1 MSSVSIFLSIL
12 PHFTLIRG
20 NSLYTLDTNPSSV
33 IWVRKFLTVFC
44 SFSSLYMVSFDL
56 KIYDRKVHK
65 NRSEQL
71 VLEQIRPIDRPTDQ
85 NRLLRNESTRLRSA
99 EHQQCQE
106 HMAER
111 GQMGASVR
119 GAGKTRY
126 SQAEEWNTTLTLL
139 RCKNQH
145 KSDLNTKAAGRKQ
158 GDTSSNW
165 TASGSEAKIKV
176 SEFLSED

>member
-1 MSSVSIFLSIL
+1 
-12 PHFTLIRG
+12 
-20 NSLYTLDTNPSSV
+20 
-33 IWVRKFLTVFC
+33 
-44 SFSSLYMVSFDL
+44 MVSFDL

-126 SQAEEWNTTLTLL
+126 SQAEE
-139 RCKNQH
+139 
-145 KSDLNTKAAGRKQ
+145 
-158 GDTSSNW
+158 
-165 TASGSEAKIKV
+165 
-176 SEFLSED
+176 